1 VNIQRVPAYLDLG
14 GKKTE
19 IGSALVDN
27 DMRCATIT
35 VTDRK
40 LASFMER
47 VLPGVS
53 IDCNDHKPRQ
63 HRDAKPPWCDRCGL
77 TAGGELPVGRLDRPR
92 EDSTSES
99 HHDFTD

>member
-1 VNIQRVPAYLDLG
+1 MNVQRVPAYLDLD

-35 VTDRK
+35 VTDKK
-40 LASFMER
+40 LASFMQN

-77 TAGGELPVGRLDRPR
+77 TASGELPVGRLQKN
-92 EDSTSES
+92 EES
-99 HHDFTD
+99 SSDHDFVD